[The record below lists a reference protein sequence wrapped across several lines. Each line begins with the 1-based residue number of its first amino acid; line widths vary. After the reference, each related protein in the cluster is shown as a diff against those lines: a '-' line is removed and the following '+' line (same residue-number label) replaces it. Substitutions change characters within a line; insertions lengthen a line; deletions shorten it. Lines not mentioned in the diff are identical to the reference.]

1 MCIHTTEETEGIY
14 SQGNNN
20 KSSIKKEQDASGKY
34 KMKNEAKMLIS
45 VYDWMVPSFIQ
56 T

>member
-1 MCIHTTEETEGIY
+1 MCIQTTEETEGIY
-14 SQGNNN
+14 SRENNN

-34 KMKNEAKMLIS
+34 KMKNDAKMMIP

-56 T
+56 P